1 MENEKAKGGGM
12 EKLAAFIVDKRNLF
26 FLLYIFALIFSVI
39 ASGWVKVEDDITT
52 YLPDTT
58 ETRQGLTVMNDNF
71 VTYGT
76 ANVMVS
82 NITYDTAL
90 DLQAQI
96 EDIEGVSTVEFDDTK
111 DHYKDASALFSVSFD
126 AEVGDERAENALQ
139 QIRDKLEGSY
149 DTSIYSE
156 VGYDSSADLQSE
168 MLVIVIIAAVIIVVV
183 LTLTSRSY
191 AEVPVLIMTF
201 GAAALLNMG
210 TNFMFGEI
218 SFVSNSIAVVLQLAL
233 AIDYAIILCNR
244 YTEERTAMDARDA
257 VVTALSKAIPEIS
270 SSCLTTLSGMVAM
283 MLMQFK
289 LGFDLGIVLCKAIFF
304 SIFVVFTL
312 MPGLLMSFSP
322 LIDKTHHR
330 NFVPNITAVGKFD
343 VKTRFVV
350 PPLFAVLL
358 VAGFIP
364 HQERHPDSGRKDR
377 RDLRLQQ
384 PCGSN
389 GSRRELRAG
398 AQTARTP

>member
-1 MENEKAKGGGM
+1 MENEKPKGGGM
-12 EKLAAFIVDKRNLF
+12 EKLASFIVDKRNLF
-26 FLLYIFALIFSVI
+26 FLLYIFALIFSAI
-39 ASGWVKVEDDITT
+39 ATGWVKVEDDITT

-183 LTLTSRSY
+183 LTLTLS
-191 AEVPVLIMTF
+191 LIH
-201 GAAALLNMG
+201 
-210 TNFMFGEI
+210 I
-218 SFVSNSIAVVLQLAL
+218 
-233 AIDYAIILCNR
+233 
-244 YTEERTAMDARDA
+244 
-257 VVTALSKAIPEIS
+257 
-270 SSCLTTLSGMVAM
+270 
-283 MLMQFK
+283 
-289 LGFDLGIVLCKAIFF
+289 
-304 SIFVVFTL
+304 
-312 MPGLLMSFSP
+312 
-322 LIDKTHHR
+322 
-330 NFVPNITAVGKFD
+330 
-343 VKTRFVV
+343 
-350 PPLFAVLL
+350 
-358 VAGFIP
+358 
-364 HQERHPDSGRKDR
+364 
-377 RDLRLQQ
+377 
-384 PCGSN
+384 
-389 GSRRELRAG
+389 
-398 AQTARTP
+398 

>member
-1 MENEKAKGGGM
+1 M

-156 VGYDSSADLQSE
+156 VGW
-168 MLVIVIIAAVIIVVV
+168 
-183 LTLTSRSY
+183 
-191 AEVPVLIMTF
+191 
-201 GAAALLNMG
+201 
-210 TNFMFGEI
+210 
-218 SFVSNSIAVVLQLAL
+218 
-233 AIDYAIILCNR
+233 
-244 YTEERTAMDARDA
+244 
-257 VVTALSKAIPEIS
+257 S
-270 SSCLTTLSGMVAM
+270 SSSSPPSSLLS
-283 MLMQFK
+283 
-289 LGFDLGIVLCKAIFF
+289 C
-304 SIFVVFTL
+304 
-312 MPGLLMSFSP
+312 
-322 LIDKTHHR
+322 
-330 NFVPNITAVGKFD
+330 
-343 VKTRFVV
+343 
-350 PPLFAVLL
+350 
-358 VAGFIP
+358 
-364 HQERHPDSGRKDR
+364 
-377 RDLRLQQ
+377 
-384 PCGSN
+384 
-389 GSRRELRAG
+389 
-398 AQTARTP
+398 